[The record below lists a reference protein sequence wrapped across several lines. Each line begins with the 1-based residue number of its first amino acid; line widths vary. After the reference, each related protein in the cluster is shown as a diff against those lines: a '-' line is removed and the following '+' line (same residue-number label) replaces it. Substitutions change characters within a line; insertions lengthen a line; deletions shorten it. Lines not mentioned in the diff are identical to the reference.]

1 LALIFDSYADNG
13 AVMSSATHGGE
24 ILQSFFSQALGV
36 HAAALQAREARTR
49 VLAANLANEATP
61 GYQARDLDFA
71 EQVRRHLAA
80 GAHRDAFDAAGAS
93 FPSSGFE
100 ASDFSDVLRY
110 RVPMQ
115 TRADGNTVELGIEQA
130 LFAQNLS
137 DWQASLSFLNRR
149 LAGLQKVIDG
159 GR

>member
-1 LALIFDSYADNG
+1 
-13 AVMSSATHGGE
+13 MQT
-24 ILQSFFSQALGV
+24 FFSQALGV

-71 EQVRRHLAA
+71 EQVRRHLDH
-80 GAHRDAFDAAGAS
+80 GARESVLDTAAGAS

-100 ASDFSDVLRY
+100 AADPSDALRY

-115 TRADGNTVELGIEQA
+115 ARADGNTVELGIEQA

>member
-1 LALIFDSYADNG
+1 
-13 AVMSSATHGGE
+13 MQT
-24 ILQSFFSQALGV
+24 FFSQALGV
-36 HAAALQAREARTR
+36 HAAALRAREDRTR

-61 GYQARDLDFA
+61 GYQARDLDFG
-71 EQVRRHLAA
+71 ERVQQHL
-80 GAHRDAFDAAGAS
+80 DAATAAVHDAGSPMAS
-93 FPSSGFE
+93 VG
-100 ASDFSDVLRY
+100 SDALRY

-115 TRADGNTVELGIEQA
+115 PRADGNTVELGIEQA

>member
-1 LALIFDSYADNG
+1 
-13 AVMSSATHGGE
+13 MQT
-24 ILQSFFSQALGV
+24 FFSQALGV
-36 HAAALQAREARTR
+36 HAAALRAREERTR

-61 GYQARDLDFA
+61 GYQARDLDFG
-71 EQVRRHLAA
+71 ERVQRHLDA
-80 GAHRDAFDAAGAS
+80 GMAPLGSADAFHAGDSADA
-93 FPSSGFE
+93 
-100 ASDFSDVLRY
+100 LRY

-115 TRADGNTVELGIEQA
+115 ARADGNTVELGIEQA

>member
-1 LALIFDSYADNG
+1 
-13 AVMSSATHGGE
+13 MSSATHGGE
-24 ILQSFFSQALGV
+24 ILQTFFSQAVGV
-36 HAAALQAREARTR
+36 HAATLQAREARTR

-71 EQVRRHLAA
+71 EQVRWHLEAGARADALGAA
-80 GAHRDAFDAAGAS
+80 GPADA
-93 FPSSGFE
+93 
-100 ASDFSDVLRY
+100 LRY

-115 TRADGNTVELGIEQA
+115 TRADGNTVELGVEQA

-149 LAGLQKVIDG
+149 LAGLHKIIEG

>member
-1 LALIFDSYADNG
+1 
-13 AVMSSATHGGE
+13 
-24 ILQSFFSQALGV
+24 LQTFFSQALGV
-36 HAAALQAREARTR
+36 HAAALRAREDRTR
-49 VLAANLANEATP
+49 VLAANLANETTP
-61 GYQARDLDFA
+61 GYQARDLDFGA
-71 EQVRRHLAA
+71 RVQQHLDAATASARGAHASLA
-80 GAHRDAFDAAGAS
+80 GAPADA
-93 FPSSGFE
+93 
-100 ASDFSDVLRY
+100 LRY

-115 TRADGNTVELGIEQA
+115 PRADGNTVELGIEQA

>member
-1 LALIFDSYADNG
+1 
-13 AVMSSATHGGE
+13 MQT
-24 ILQSFFSQALGV
+24 FFSQALGV
-36 HAAALQAREARTR
+36 HAAALRAREDRTR

-61 GYQARDLDFA
+61 GYQARDLDFG
-71 EQVRRHLAA
+71 ERVRQHLHAA
-80 GAHRDAFDAAGAS
+80 TASVHDAGSPMAS
-93 FPSSGFE
+93 V
-100 ASDFSDVLRY
+100 ASDALRY

-115 TRADGNTVELGIEQA
+115 PRADGNTVELGIEQA

>member
-1 LALIFDSYADNG
+1 LR
-13 AVMSSATHGGE
+13 
-24 ILQSFFSQALGV
+24 
-36 HAAALQAREARTR
+36 AREERTR

-71 EQVRRHLAA
+71 ERVQRHLDA
-80 GAHRDAFDAAGAS
+80 GVAPGSRADAFHSSEPSDA
-93 FPSSGFE
+93 
-100 ASDFSDVLRY
+100 LRY

-115 TRADGNTVELGIEQA
+115 ARADGNTVELGIEQA

-149 LAGLQKVIDG
+149 LSGLQKVIDG

>member
-1 LALIFDSYADNG
+1 
-13 AVMSSATHGGE
+13 MQT
-24 ILQSFFSQALGV
+24 FFSQALGV
-36 HAAALQAREARTR
+36 HAAALRAREERTR

-61 GYQARDLDFA
+61 GYQARDLDFS
-71 EQVRRHLAA
+71 ERVQWHLDA
-80 GAHRDAFDAAGAS
+80 GVSPVGGADALRAGESSDA
-93 FPSSGFE
+93 
-100 ASDFSDVLRY
+100 LRY

-115 TRADGNTVELGIEQA
+115 ARADGNTVELGIEQA
-130 LFAQNLS
+130 LFAQNLT